1 MGRKTGARLRLS
13 EICSG
18 EHAPALVSEILTH
31 QGNDL
36 VIDASKV
43 KTIDT
48 QCIEVLIAAAR
59 LWSGDDMALQYQKPS
74 EAFVQGL
81 AMLGIEQDELATMRS
96 DHGR

>member
-1 MGRKTGARLRLS
+1 MGRKAGARLRLS
-13 EICSG
+13 ENCNG
-18 EHAPALVSEILTH
+18 EHAPTLVSDILTH

-48 QCIEVLIAAAR
+48 PCIEVLIAAAR
-59 LWSGDDMALQYQKPS
+59 LWSSEDMALRYQKPS
-74 EAFVQGL
+74 KAFLQGL
-81 AMLGIEQDELATMRS
+81 EILGIEQDDLATMRS